1 MKYVFID
8 IEQLKADGWELTRVA
23 DCGCEYRREHMSL
36 DDVPKVD
43 VFRALMDYGREHGK
57 KVTVIFEEEE
67 KQCND

>member
-1 MKYVFID
+1 MKYGFID
-8 IEQLKADGWELTRVA
+8 IEQLKADGWELTRV
-23 DCGCEYRREHMSL
+23 EYRREHMSL

-67 KQCND
+67 EQCND